1 VIPIVFIQAQLK
13 FPDMPLHNY
22 FIDNALYSAL
32 PGRIIPDGYKK
43 CAMLFHSSLPVDDF
57 AESTSQKI
65 TPRGMN
71 CLFVRI
77 HPDVHKPRAMALVAV
92 LWLLVLLT
100 VLVTVLAKSVRL
112 DSYVS
117 RSTTEQ
123 VRGRWAMRA
132 GLEKAL
138 ALLNEDTQ
146 ASDTLTDLWCEN
158 DADCN
163 DIVLDGCILSIRII
177 DEAGKLSI
185 NTVTK
190 KQLMQLPMMT
200 EDVAAAII
208 DWRDKDEKPE
218 PDGAEGGYYLN
229 LSPGY
234 HIRNGP
240 FQTVRELLMV
250 KNVSRDLF
258 FGEDS
263 NLNGRLDRN
272 ECDGGDSVPMD
283 NEDDILDKGWVDYLT
298 CCSSEKNV
306 DAQGNARVDINEAKE
321 KKLVDSLDIKKSHAK
336 WIVENRDKGFES
348 IADLINK
355 DTKKDNSGNNRN
367 NRGNKKDN
375 NNKDDKDSDQAEPL
389 DLTTFKKIAD
399 KITIS
404 DDNQLAGRVNINTAP
419 LKVLTALLEGDEAL
433 AESIV
438 SHRKTLTMGMES
450 VADLLNVKGLS
461 IDTFKKIAHHVTVR
475 SSVFTVQCQVEID
488 STGGTYNGEAVVD
501 RGTSPGTILYWCE
514 SVRFNRI

>member
-1 VIPIVFIQAQLK
+1 
-13 FPDMPLHNY
+13 M
-22 FIDNALYSAL
+22 S
-32 PGRIIPDGYKK
+32 R
-43 CAMLFHSSLPVDDF
+43 LF
-57 AESTSQKI
+57 
-65 TPRGMN
+65 G
-71 CLFVRI
+71 CI
-77 HPDVHKPRAMALVAV
+77 HPDGRGRETISMPRGMALVAV

-117 RSTTEQ
+117 RGTTEQ
-123 VRGRWAMRA
+123 VRSRWAMRA
-132 GLEKAL
+132 GVEKAM
-138 ALLNEDTQ
+138 ALLNEDTE
-146 ASDTLTDLWCEN
+146 ASDTLTDLWHDN

-185 NTVTK
+185 NTATK
-190 KQLMQLPMMT
+190 KQLIQLPIMT

-218 PDGAEGGYYLN
+218 PDGVEGGYYMS

-234 HIRNGP
+234 HIRNEP
-240 FQTVRELLMV
+240 FRTVRELLMV
-250 KNVSRDLF
+250 KDVNRDLF

-263 NLNGRLDRN
+263 NFNGRLDHN
-272 ECDGGDSVPMD
+272 ECDGDDSEPMD

-306 DAQGNARVDINEAKE
+306 DAQGNERIDINKAKE

-336 WIVENRDKGFES
+336 WIVENRNKGFES

-355 DTKKDNSGNNRN
+355 NTKKDDG
-367 NRGNKKDN
+367 GNK
-375 NNKDDKDSDQAEPL
+375 KDDKDSDQAEPF

-399 KITIS
+399 KITVS
-404 DDNQLAGRVNINTAP
+404 GDNRLDGRVNVNTAP

-433 AESIV
+433 ADSIV
-438 SHRKTLTMGMES
+438 SYRKTLNMGMES
-450 VADLLNVKGLS
+450 IADLLNVKGLNVE
-461 IDTFKKIAHHVTVR
+461 TFKKIAHQVAVR

-501 RGTSPGTILYWCE
+501 RGASPGAILYWCE
-514 SVRFNRI
+514 NARFNKI

>member
-1 VIPIVFIQAQLK
+1 
-13 FPDMPLHNY
+13 M
-22 FIDNALYSAL
+22 
-32 PGRIIPDGYKK
+32 
-43 CAMLFHSSLPVDDF
+43 
-57 AESTSQKI
+57 T
-65 TPRGMN
+65 
-71 CLFVRI
+71 CLFDRI
-77 HPDVHKPRAMALVAV
+77 HPDGRGRGAISMPRAMALVAV

-123 VRGRWAMRA
+123 VRCRWAMRA
-132 GLEKAL
+132 GVEKAM
-138 ALLNEDTQ
+138 ALLNVDTE
-146 ASDTLTDLWCEN
+146 ASDTLTDLWHEN

-185 NTVTK
+185 NTATK
-190 KQLMQLPMMT
+190 KQLRQLPMMT

-218 PDGAEGGYYLN
+218 PDGVEGGYYLS

-234 HIRNGP
+234 HIRNEP
-240 FQTVRELLMV
+240 FRTVRELLMV
-250 KNVSRDLF
+250 KDVNRDLF

-263 NLNGRLDRN
+263 NFNGRLDRN
-272 ECDGGDSVPMD
+272 ECDGDDSEPMD

-298 CCSSEKNV
+298 CCSGEKNV
-306 DAQGNARVDINEAKE
+306 DAQGNERIDINKAKE
-321 KKLVDSLDIKKSHAK
+321 KKLVSSLNIKKSHAK
-336 WIVENRDKGFES
+336 WIVENRNKGFES

-355 DTKKDNSGNNRN
+355 DSKKDSSG
-367 NRGNKKDN
+367 

-389 DLTTFKKIAD
+389 DLATFKKIAD
-399 KITIS
+399 KITVS
-404 DDNQLAGRVNINTAP
+404 EDDRLDGRVNVNTAP

-433 AESIV
+433 ADSII
-438 SHRKTLTMGMES
+438 SYRKTLNMGMQS
-450 VADLLNVKGLS
+450 IADLLNVKGLNVE
-461 IDTFKKIAHHVTVR
+461 TFKKIAHQVSVR
-475 SSVFTVQCQVEID
+475 SSVFTVQCQVKID

-501 RGTSPGTILYWCE
+501 RGASPGAILYWCE
-514 SVRFNRI
+514 DARFNKI

>member
-1 VIPIVFIQAQLK
+1 MIPIV
-13 FPDMPLHNY
+13 PE
-22 FIDNALYSAL
+22 
-32 PGRIIPDGYKK
+32 K
-43 CAMLFHSSLPVDDF
+43 CAMLFHSSLPADDF

-65 TPRGMN
+65 TPRGMSR
-71 CLFVRI
+71 LFVRI
-77 HPDVHKPRAMALVAV
+77 HPDTRRPRAMALVAV

-123 VRGRWAMRA
+123 VRCRWAMRA
-132 GLEKAL
+132 GVEKAM
-138 ALLNEDTQ
+138 ALLNDDTQ
-146 ASDTLTDLWCEN
+146 TSDTLSDLWHEN

-185 NTVTK
+185 NTATK
-190 KQLMQLPMMT
+190 KQFMQLPMMT

-218 PDGAEGGYYLN
+218 PDGVEGGYYMS

-234 HIRNGP
+234 HIRNEP
-240 FQTVRELLMV
+240 FRTVRELLMV
-250 KNVSRDLF
+250 KSVSRDLF

-263 NLNGRLDRN
+263 NFNGRLDHN
-272 ECDGGDSVPMD
+272 ECDGGDSEPMD

-306 DAQGNARVDINEAKE
+306 DAQGNERIDINKAKE

-336 WIVENRDKGFES
+336 WIVENRNKGFES

-355 DTKKDNSGNNRN
+355 NSKKDSSGNNK
-367 NRGNKKDN
+367 NK
-375 NNKDDKDSDQAEPL
+375 KDDKDSDQAEPL
-389 DLTTFKKIAD
+389 DLATFKKIAD
-399 KITIS
+399 KITVSS
-404 DDNQLAGRVNINTAP
+404 DKQLAGVLNVNTAP
-419 LKVLTALLEGDEAL
+419 LKVLTVLLEGNEAL
-433 AESIV
+433 ADSIV
-438 SHRKTLTMGMES
+438 SYRKTLNMGMES
-450 VADLLNVKGLS
+450 IADLLNVKGLNVE
-461 IDTFKKIAHHVTVR
+461 TFKKIAHQVAVR

-501 RGTSPGTILYWCE
+501 RGASPGAILYWCE
-514 SVRFNRI
+514 GARFNRI

>member
-1 VIPIVFIQAQLK
+1 
-13 FPDMPLHNY
+13 M
-22 FIDNALYSAL
+22 S
-32 PGRIIPDGYKK
+32 
-43 CAMLFHSSLPVDDF
+43 
-57 AESTSQKI
+57 
-65 TPRGMN
+65 
-71 CLFVRI
+71 CLFGYI
-77 HPDVHKPRAMALVAV
+77 HPDGRESRGMALVAV

-117 RSTTEQ
+117 RGTTEQ
-123 VRGRWAMRA
+123 VRGRWAIRA
-132 GLEKAL
+132 GVEKAL

-185 NTVTK
+185 NTATK

-218 PDGAEGGYYLN
+218 PDGAEGGYYMS

-234 HIRNGP
+234 HIRNEP
-240 FQTVRELLMV
+240 FRTVRELLMV
-250 KNVSRDLF
+250 KDVNRDLF

-263 NLNGRLDRN
+263 NFNGRLDHN
-272 ECDGGDSVPMD
+272 ECDGDDSEPMD

-298 CCSSEKNV
+298 CRSSEKNV
-306 DAQGNARVDINEAKE
+306 DAQGNERIDINKAEE

-355 DTKKDNSGNNRN
+355 DTKKDDGGNN
-367 NRGNKKDN
+367 D
-375 NNKDDKDSDQAEPL
+375 KDDKDSDQAEPL

-399 KITIS
+399 KITVS
-404 DDNQLAGRVNINTAP
+404 GDNQLAGMLNVNTAP
-419 LKVLTALLEGDEAL
+419 RKVLTALLEGDEAL
-433 AESIV
+433 ADSIV
-438 SHRKTLTMGMES
+438 SYRKTLNMGMES
-450 VADLLNVKGLS
+450 IADLLNVKGLNVE
-461 IDTFKKIAHHVTVR
+461 TFKKIAHQVAVR

-501 RGTSPGTILYWCE
+501 RGASPGAILYWCE
-514 SVRFNRI
+514 GARFNRI